1 MAKVPWGRKGTIMLR
16 KIITAIL
23 ILVCF
28 LLQSTVFQ
36 GIAFNGIVPNLLI
49 VLTAAFGFMRGEKEG
64 LLIGFFCGLLCDIF
78 FGDVIGFHALV
89 MMYIGFLNGKFSGG
103 FYPEDIKLPL
113 ALIVVSDF
121 SYGLI
126 CYVCMFLLRGKLDFP
141 YYFLHVIL
149 PETVYTT
156 VVTIFLYPLIL
167 LVNVRLENRE
177 KRGAQKFV

>member
-1 MAKVPWGRKGTIMLR
+1 MRR

-23 ILVCF
+23 ILICF
-28 LLQSTVFQ
+28 LLQSTVFP
-36 GIAFNGIVPNLLI
+36 GISLGDTVPNLLI
-49 VLTAAFGFMRGEKEG
+49 VLTAAFGFMRGETEG
-64 LLIGFFCGLLCDIF
+64 LLIGFFCGLLTDVF
-78 FGDVIGFHALV
+78 FGDAVGFYALV

-126 CYVCMFLLRGKLDFP
+126 CYIFLFLLRGRLDFS

-149 PETVYTT
+149 PETIYTT
-156 VVTIFLYPLIL
+156 VVTIFLYPIVLF
-167 LVNVRLENRE
+167 VNVKLENRE
-177 KRGAQKFV
+177 KRGAKKFV

>member
-1 MAKVPWGRKGTIMLR
+1 MRRT
-16 KIITAIL
+16 IITGIL

-49 VLTAAFGFMRGEKEG
+49 VLTAAFGFMRGDKEG
-64 LLIGFFCGLLCDIF
+64 LLIGFFCGILCDIF
-78 FGDVIGFHALV
+78 FGDVVGFYALT

-113 ALIVVSDF
+113 ALIVISDV
-121 SYGLI
+121 SYGMI
-126 CYVCMFLLRGKLDFP
+126 CYVSLFLLRGRLDFP
-141 YYFLHVIL
+141 YYFMHIIL
-149 PETVYTT
+149 PEVVYTT
-156 VVTIFLYPLIL
+156 VVTIFFYPLIL
-167 LVNVRLENRE
+167 ILNVWLEKIE